1 MNNTN
6 NFESFL
12 EKRNDILDGQA
23 YQLLRLLTC
32 PEIEQTETLSEFLW
46 DMAFIGPLLET
57 AESLLQKAGF
67 STCYPYYGENEIPCF
82 QAGLRKGD
90 IAPHALRLP
99 FGNIQRDHIQ
109 NGLRHGRVLLFQ
121 V

>member
-67 STCYPYYGENEIPCF
+67 STCYPFYGENEIPC
-82 QAGLRKGD
+82 
-90 IAPHALRLP
+90 IHAVQCQHPVCPLL
-99 FGNIQRDHIQ
+99 ITDSTTLSKETIDKQ
-109 NGLRHGRVLLFQ
+109 NGGKKE
-121 V
+121 

>member
-67 STCYPYYGENEIPCF
+67 QPVIRIMEKMKFPVSIPVC
-82 QAGLRKGD
+82 A
-90 IAPHALRLP
+90 
-99 FGNIQRDHIQ
+99 NIRTV
-109 NGLRHGRVLLFQ
+109 RS
-121 V
+121 

>member
-67 STCYPYYGENEIPCF
+67 STCYPYYGENEIPCIHTSLC
-82 QAGLRKGD
+82 QH
-90 IAPHALRLP
+90 PNCP
-99 FGNIQRDHIQ
+99 FLTDSHMDFPKTSTKKR
-109 NGLRHGRVLLFQ
+109 NGGQ
-121 V
+121 KE